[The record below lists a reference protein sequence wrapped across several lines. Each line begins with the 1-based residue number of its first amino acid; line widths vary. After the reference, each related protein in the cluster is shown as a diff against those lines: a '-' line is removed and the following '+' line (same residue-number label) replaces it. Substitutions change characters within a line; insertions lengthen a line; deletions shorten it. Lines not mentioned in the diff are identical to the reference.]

1 MNVHPRYHQNCLCLQ
16 KKTNR
21 QLKVKIFN
29 TIHVS
34 NSGERVGNG
43 DWAQSP
49 MTTDSISM
57 PLYWNLNKN
66 PWTLVFRELSGWW
79 TQGGDV
85 RVLGSRGYG
94 GSAHLHSA
102 FALPV
107 SSISLS
113 PSFIFYNNM
122 GTVSEV
128 FPEFS
133 RWFYSYWTW
142 RWSHGTSDFWPLG
155 CKYELFEITWLASEL
170 RTILSPQRAESAVIP
185 SIPIRNKR
193 TCWTPSGCLGN
204 QLLLVRTPHIWC
216 QG

>member
-34 NSGERVGNG
+34 NSGERGGNG

-49 MTTDSISM
+49 MTTDTTSM

-122 GTVSEV
+122 GTVSKV

-133 RWFYSYWTW
+133 RWVYRVIEHGGGVMEPLIFGHLVASMSYS
-142 RWSHGTSDFWPLG
+142 RSHGLHLNWGQSWALN
-155 CKYELFEITWLASEL
+155 LQNL
-170 RTILSPQRAESAVIP
+170 R
-185 SIPIRNKR
+185 
-193 TCWTPSGCLGN
+193 
-204 QLLLVRTPHIWC
+204 
-216 QG
+216 